1 METPETNIIL
11 NKENLHDLNETRKW
25 TFFLA
30 ILGFI
35 GVALMVIAALFI
47 GSFLESSGQQM
58 PVPHGALTGLY
69 LLFAIIYFFPI
80 LYLYKFSTSTR
91 KAVHENSEHELTSA
105 FTNLKRHYKFIGI
118 IAIVVLVMYAL
129 AIIFALLGTALV

>member
-1 METPETNIIL
+1 METTDSRLHL
-11 NKENLHDLNETRKW
+11 NDENLHDLNEMRKW

-35 GVALMVIAALFI
+35 GVAFMVIAALFI
-47 GSFLESSGQQM
+47 GSFIDASGQEM

-80 LYLYKFSTSTR
+80 LYLYKFSTSTK
-91 KAVHENSEHELTSA
+91 KAVHEKSEYELTSA

-118 IAIVVLVMYAL
+118 IAIVMLTVYVLVIL
-129 AIIFALLGTALV
+129 FALLGAAIV